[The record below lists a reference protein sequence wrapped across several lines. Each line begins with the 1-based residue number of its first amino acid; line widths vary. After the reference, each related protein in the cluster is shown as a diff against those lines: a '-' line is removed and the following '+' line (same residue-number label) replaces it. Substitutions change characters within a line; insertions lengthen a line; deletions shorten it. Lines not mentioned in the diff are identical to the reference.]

1 MPSIVR
7 AGGLLMKTWIR
18 RSIATAVGIAVLGA
32 AGLALGAYLGDRK
45 SMRRVDV
52 AVAPVAIPADAAS
65 VERGRYLYATR
76 GCTDCHGTDGAGRAF
91 IDDGGLYAK
100 APHISPGPGSV
111 VASYRAE
118 DWVRTIR
125 HGVKPDGRPLFIMP
139 SEDYNRL
146 SDVDLGAL
154 IGYLKQM
161 APAQGGPLVARI
173 PPLVKTLYAAGVI
186 RDAAEKIDH
195 ALPPAAPVVE
205 DGSATQGAY
214 VANGCIG
221 CHGPRLSGG
230 KIPGGPPAWP
240 PAANLTPGEGS
251 ALARYAGVDAFAAM
265 LRTGK
270 RPDGSA
276 VSPVM
281 PFGSLREMNDTEIK
295 ALYAHLKRLAPVA
308 AGNR

>member
-1 MPSIVR
+1 M
-7 AGGLLMKTWIR
+7 
-18 RSIATAVGIAVLGA
+18 LGA

-45 SMRRVDV
+45 SMRRIDV

-154 IGYLKQM
+154 ITPSASWSTFSQST
-161 APAQGGPLVARI
+161 AVVRCGPVCRSGVA
-173 PPLVKTLYAAGVI
+173 T
-186 RDAAEKIDH
+186 D
-195 ALPPAAPVVE
+195 
-205 DGSATQGAY
+205 Q
-214 VANGCIG
+214 
-221 CHGPRLSGG
+221 
-230 KIPGGPPAWP
+230 
-240 PAANLTPGEGS
+240 
-251 ALARYAGVDAFAAM
+251 LA
-265 LRTGK
+265 
-270 RPDGSA
+270 
-276 VSPVM
+276 
-281 PFGSLREMNDTEIK
+281 
-295 ALYAHLKRLAPVA
+295 
-308 AGNR
+308 